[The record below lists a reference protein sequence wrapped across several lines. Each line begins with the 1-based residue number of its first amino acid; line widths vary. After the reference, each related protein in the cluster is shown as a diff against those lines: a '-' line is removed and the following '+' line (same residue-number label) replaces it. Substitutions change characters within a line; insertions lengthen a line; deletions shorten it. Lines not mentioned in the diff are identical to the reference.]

1 MTKLDAASAGWIVAA
16 ALVINTSAQAFV
28 FAVLP
33 TVGRGIGLSELQTG
47 AILGLGALLGMLV
60 GPFWGFASERF
71 GRRPVLLATMAGV
84 VAHPL
89 LWALALGATASVLP
103 LMATFAFL
111 LGARC
116 FQAGFGA
123 GLIPTAQAYFA
134 DVTTPGK
141 RTAGMGMMSGSIS
154 LGTVAGSALVWAVCG
169 LRHDLRVR
177 GPGDARRGDAVPRPH
192 APAGTPRGPKR
203 SSATP
208 TRFRSQTVWPYF
220 VVTALGMTAYGMVQ
234 PITGLRLIDQFG
246 LANAGAIGQAGAVLT
261 GTALADAVLAVG
273 ARRAPRL
280 AAAPHADRRRARR
293 PCRHRH
299 ARDHHRLPGCSSA
312 R

>member
-60 GPFWGFASERF
+60 APFWGFASERF
-71 GRRPVLLATMAGV
+71 GRRPVLLVTMVGV
-84 VAHPL
+84 VAQPTPL
-89 LWALALGATASVLP
+89 GSCSRRDGRVLP

-116 FQAGFGA
+116 IQAGFGA

-141 RTAGMGMMSGSIS
+141 RTAGMGMMSGAIS

-169 LRHDLRVR
+169 LRHDLWLR
-177 GPGDARRGDAVPRPH
+177 GPRDARRGDAVPRPH
-192 APAGTPRGPKR
+192 APAGTARGPKR

-208 TRFRSQTVWPYF
+208 TRFRS
-220 VVTALGMTAYGMVQ
+220 
-234 PITGLRLIDQFG
+234 
-246 LANAGAIGQAGAVLT
+246 
-261 GTALADAVLAVG
+261 
-273 ARRAPRL
+273 RRSGPTSSSPR
-280 AAAPHADRRRARR
+280 
-293 PCRHRH
+293 
-299 ARDHHRLPGCSSA
+299 SA
-312 R
+312 